1 MAANTNECEQCS
13 EIRKMIFERNAVKYH
28 DRSCFLDDNA
38 LHKMIDD
45 SRMEL
50 FAGNCFPDELGK
62 HCCEEIHYTII
73 SVLRCRGCGKY
84 YYAGY
89 CVRGLPVLKEYSE
102 EDALSFAENMTW
114 GFKGTYFEN
123 K

>member
-1 MAANTNECEQCS
+1 MAANENKCEKCS
-13 EIRKMIFERNAVKYH
+13 EIRKMISERNAVKYH

-38 LHKMIDD
+38 LQKMTDD

-50 FAGNCFPDELGK
+50 FAGNCFPAELGE
-62 HCCEEIHYTII
+62 HCREEVHYTIK
-73 SVLRCRGCGKY
+73 SVLKCNGCGQY
-84 YYAGY
+84 YYIGY
-89 CVRGLPVLKEYSE
+89 CVRGLPVLKEYSG
-102 EDALSFAENMTW
+102 EDALSFAEHMTW